1 MMRRA
6 LAACFGL
13 FFVQPA
19 SADTRIYVSGD
30 LFAEITRLSRTI
42 APDSTTFPDIADPG
56 DGVTIGGGGR
66 IGAFFAPAWSL
77 ELGLDVAREVN
88 EERTLSLRQP
98 IGLPLPLPA
107 PSLQY
112 QSRTRHRFSASS
124 VLLGYHPP
132 ARGRIQAGFRGGV
145 SFMHVER
152 SLTSASISSVTFL
165 PTLPGVPGFTRF
177 EVVTSEFTF
186 VTNGLSGTVAA
197 ETAISLSSHFAVVPE
212 VRVLA
217 GGLGGILI
225 RPGFAARWRW

>member
-1 MMRRA
+1 MLRRA
-6 LAACFGL
+6 LVVCFGL

-19 SADTRIYVSGD
+19 SADTRIYLSGD
-30 LFAEITRLSRTI
+30 LFAEVTRLSRTI
-42 APDSTTFPDIADPG
+42 APDSTTIGDIADPG
-56 DGVTIGGGGR
+56 DGVTFGGGGR

-77 ELGLDVAREVN
+77 ELGLDVAREVS

-98 IGLPLPLPA
+98 IGFPLPA
-107 PSLQY
+107 PSLQF

-152 SLTSASISSVTFL
+152 SLTSASISTVTFL
-165 PTLPGVPGFTRF
+165 PTLPGLPALPRV

-186 VTNGLSGTVAA
+186 ITNGLSGTVAA
-197 ETAISLSSHFAVVPE
+197 EAAIGVSTHFAVVPE

>member
-6 LAACFGL
+6 LVVCFGL

-42 APDSTTFPDIADPG
+42 ASDSTIVGDIADPG

-77 ELGLDVAREVN
+77 ELGLDVAREVK
-88 EERTLSLRQP
+88 EERTLSIRQP
-98 IGLPLPLPA
+98 IGLPVPA
-107 PSLQY
+107 PTLEY

-152 SLTSASISSVTFL
+152 SLTSASISSVTFV
-165 PTLPGVPGFTRF
+165 PLPGGVPVLPR
-177 EVVTSEFTF
+177 VSVLTSELTF

-197 ETAISLSSHFAVVPE
+197 EAAIGVSSHFAVVPE

>member
-6 LAACFGL
+6 LFVCFSL

-30 LFAEITRLSRTI
+30 LFAEITRLSRS
-42 APDSTTFPDIADPG
+42 AGPDTAILGDIADAG
-56 DGVTIGGGGR
+56 DGVTIGGGAR

-77 ELGLDVAREVN
+77 ELGLDVAREVS
-88 EERTLSLRQP
+88 EERTLSIRPPL
-98 IGLPLPLPA
+98 GLVLPA

-132 ARGRIQAGFRGGV
+132 ARGRFQAGFRGGV

-152 SLTSASISSVTFL
+152 SLTSASISTITFL
-165 PTLPGVPGFTRF
+165 PTLPGLPVFPRF
-177 EVVTSEFTF
+177 DVVTSEFTF
-186 VTNGLSGTVAA
+186 ITNGLSGTVAA
-197 ETAISLSSHFAVVPE
+197 ETAISVSSRFAVVPE

>member
-1 MMRRA
+1 MMRRT
-6 LAACFGL
+6 LVVCFGL
-13 FFVQPA
+13 FFVQTA

-42 APDSTTFPDIADPG
+42 APDSTTIGDLADPG

-77 ELGLDVAREVN
+77 ELGLDVAREVS

-98 IGLPLPLPA
+98 IGFPLPA
-107 PSLQY
+107 PSLQF
-112 QSRTRHRFSASS
+112 QSRTRHRFSATS

-145 SFMHVER
+145 SFVHVER
-152 SLTSASISSVTFL
+152 SLTSASISTLIVV
-165 PTLPGVPGFTRF
+165 PTLPGGLLGSPRAS
-177 EVVTSEFTF
+177 VVTSELTF
-186 VTNGLSGTVAA
+186 ITNGLSGTVAA
-197 ETAISLSSHFAVVPE
+197 EAAISVSSHFAVVPE

>member
-6 LAACFGL
+6 LVVCFAL
-13 FFVQPA
+13 FIVQPA
-19 SADTRIYVSGD
+19 SADTRIYLSGD

-42 APDSTTFPDIADPG
+42 TDESIVIGDTGDPG
-56 DGVTIGGGGR
+56 DSVTIGGGGR

-77 ELGLDVAREVN
+77 ELGVDVAKEVR
-88 EERTLSLRQP
+88 EERTLSLRPP
-98 IGLPLPLPA
+98 IGIVLPA
-107 PSLQY
+107 ASLRY
-112 QSRTRHRFSASS
+112 QSGTRHRFSAAS

-152 SLTSASISSVTFL
+152 SLTSASISTVTNF
-165 PTLPGVPGFTRF
+165 PTLPGGLPVLRF
-177 EVVTSEFTF
+177 DVVTSEITF
-186 VTNGLSGTVAA
+186 ITNGLSGTVAA
-197 ETAISLSSHFAVVPE
+197 EAAITVWNRFAVVPE

-225 RPGFAARWRW
+225 RPGVAARWRW